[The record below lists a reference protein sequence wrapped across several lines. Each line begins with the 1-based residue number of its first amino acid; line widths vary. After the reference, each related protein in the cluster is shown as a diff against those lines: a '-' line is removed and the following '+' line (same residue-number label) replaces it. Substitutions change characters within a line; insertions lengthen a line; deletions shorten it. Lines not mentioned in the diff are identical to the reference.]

1 MINIKIERLIP
12 QRAPVMMVD
21 ALLEAEDDRAMT
33 SLVVRSDNYFMAD
46 DGCLSESGLIEH
58 IAQSASAFAG
68 YKAFVEGAENPP
80 VGYIG
85 EVKKFRCHCRPRIGD
100 RLQTTVAVIAES
112 DGVTL
117 IQGETCVNDRPVADT
132 QMKIFI
138 KQ

>member
-1 MINIKIERLIP
+1 MMDFEIEKLIP
-12 QRAPVMMVD
+12 QRAPVVMVD
-21 ALLEAEDDRAMT
+21 ELMEAEDDRAVT
-33 SLVVRSDNYFMAD
+33 SLLIRKDNYFIAE

-68 YKAFVEGAENPP
+68 YNALMNGAENPP

-85 EVKKFRCHCRPRIGD
+85 EVKKFRCYCRPQIGE
-100 RLQTTVAVIAES
+100 RLRTTVTVIAEN

-117 IQGETCVNDRPVADT
+117 VKGETCVDGRTVADT

>member
-1 MINIKIERLIP
+1 MMDFEIEKLIP
-12 QRAPVMMVD
+12 QRAPVVMVD
-21 ALLEAEDDRAMT
+21 ELMEAEDDRAVT
-33 SLVVRSDNYFMAD
+33 SLLIRKDNYFIAE

-68 YKAFVEGAENPP
+68 YNAFMNGAENPP

-85 EVKKFRCHCRPRIGD
+85 EVKKFRCHCLPQIGE
-100 RLQTTVAVIAES
+100 RLRTTVTVIAENN
-112 DGVTL
+112 GVTL
-117 IQGETCVNDRPVADT
+117 VKGETCVDDRTVADT